1 MSTVLFVLS
10 EKNLRWL
17 QNQSEIF
24 KTFLI
29 SIIGTVSIFRHIFN
43 HIQSKVESKHVKSCY
58 TFHVLLTKIQ
68 NKYSDFRNKD
78 FLRMG
83 FEFKRVTR
91 AEPSPLWYRYRKVA
105 IVNYR
110 FWIYNGYQGGA
121 LPSLVQAPKNT
132 IVNYRF
138 WIYNGY
144 QGGALPSLV
153 QVPKNAIV
161 NYRFW
166 I

>member
-1 MSTVLFVLS
+1 
-10 EKNLRWL
+10 L

-58 TFHVLLTKIQ
+58 KFHVLLTKIQ

-83 FEFKRVTR
+83 FEFKMVTR
-91 AEPSPLWYRYRKVA
+91 AKPFPL
-105 IVNYR
+105 
-110 FWIYNGYQGGA
+110 
-121 LPSLVQAPKNT
+121 
-132 IVNYRF
+132 
-138 WIYNGY
+138 
-144 QGGALPSLV
+144 
-153 QVPKNAIV
+153 
-161 NYRFW
+161 
-166 I
+166 